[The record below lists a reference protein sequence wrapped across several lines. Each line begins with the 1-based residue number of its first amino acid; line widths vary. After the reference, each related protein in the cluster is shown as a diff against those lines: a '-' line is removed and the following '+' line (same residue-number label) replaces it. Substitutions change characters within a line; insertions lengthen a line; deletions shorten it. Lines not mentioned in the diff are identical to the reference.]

1 MIAPSAST
9 DERRAFV
16 EQPSVTPIDIVYPE
30 ASDRHLRISV
40 GACRLDIVPSEGDA
54 WVSGTYQDPSGALP
68 CQIVTEG
75 GTIRITQNY
84 NVPDLIGLWD
94 RPPHFELALGKTR
107 PFPLTL
113 EVGASESRL
122 DLGGVPISRLVVR
135 QGAGK
140 YAIDFSAPNPH
151 PMSLLTLSAGA
162 AGMEITNLANANCAE
177 LNLEGGAAAYVFDF
191 GGTLQRDAHVRVAT
205 GLSSVEIRVPATTAA
220 KIVSESLLGSL
231 DADAGF
237 KRQDG
242 AFWTEAALAGATP
255 LLTINT
261 NVALG
266 SLRLVTT

>member
-1 MIAPSAST
+1 MSADERSTVVKHPTST
-9 DERRAFV
+9 DITI
-16 EQPSVTPIDIVYPE
+16 PYPE
-30 ASDRHLRISV
+30 AGDRHLRISV
-40 GACRLDIVPSEGDA
+40 GACRLNVVPGEGDA

-75 GTIRITQNY
+75 GTVHITQIY
-84 NVPDLIGLWD
+84 NWAEMIGLWD
-94 RPPHFELALGKTR
+94 RPPQFDLALGKTR
-107 PFPLTL
+107 AFPLTL

-140 YAIDFSAPNPH
+140 YAIDFSAPNPQ

-177 LNLEGGAAAYVFDF
+177 LNMEGGAAAYVFDF

-205 GLSSVEIRVPATTAA
+205 GLSSVEIRVPAATAA

-231 DADAGF
+231 NVGTGF
-237 KRQDG
+237 RRQDG
-242 AFWTEAALAGATP
+242 AFWTAAALAGATP
-255 LLTINT
+255 LLSINT

>member
-1 MIAPSAST
+1 ML
-9 DERRAFV
+9 V
-16 EQPSVTPIDIVYPE
+16 EQPTITEINIPYPE
-30 ASDRHLRISV
+30 AGDRHLRISV
-40 GACRLDIVPSEGDA
+40 GACRLNVVPGEGDA

-75 GTIRITQNY
+75 GTVRITQIY
-84 NVPDLIGLWD
+84 NWAEMIGLWD
-94 RPPHFELALGKTR
+94 RSPHFELALGKTR
-107 PFPLTL
+107 PFALTL

-122 DLGGVPISRLVVR
+122 DLGGVPISRLVAR

-140 YAIDFSAPNPH
+140 YAIDFSAPNPQ

-177 LNLEGGAAAYVFDF
+177 LNLEGGAAAYIFDF

-231 DADAGF
+231 DAGAGF
-237 KRQDG
+237 ARQDG

-255 LLTINT
+255 LLSINT

-266 SLRLVTT
+266 SLRLVTI

>member
-1 MIAPSAST
+1 MSI
-9 DERRAFV
+9 DERSTFV
-16 EQPSVTPIDIVYPE
+16 EHPIITDIKIEYPE
-30 ASDRHLRISV
+30 ASDLHLRISV
-40 GACRLDIVPSEGDA
+40 GACRLDVVPGEGDA

-75 GTIRITQNY
+75 GTVRITQNY
-84 NVPDLIGLWD
+84 SWAEMIGLWD
-94 RPPHFELALGKTR
+94 RPPHFQLALGKTR
-107 PFPLTL
+107 PFALTL

-140 YAIDFSAPNPH
+140 YAIDFSVPNPQ

-191 GGTLQRDAHVRVAT
+191 GGTLRRDSHARIAT
-205 GLSSVEIRVPATTAA
+205 GLSSVEIRVPAATAA
-220 KIVSESLLGSL
+220 KIVSESLLGSI
-231 DADAGF
+231 DADAGLR
-237 KRQDG
+237 RQDG
-242 AFWTEAALAGATP
+242 AFWTEPALAGATP

>member
-1 MIAPSAST
+1 ML
-9 DERRAFV
+9 V
-16 EQPSVTPIDIVYPE
+16 EQPTITEINIPYPE
-30 ASDRHLRISV
+30 AGDRHLRISV
-40 GACRLDIVPSEGDA
+40 GACRLDVVPGEGEA

-75 GTIRITQNY
+75 GTVRITQIY
-84 NVPDLIGLWD
+84 NWAEMIGLWD
-94 RPPHFELALGKTR
+94 RSPHFELALGKTR
-107 PFPLTL
+107 PFALTL

-122 DLGGVPISRLVVR
+122 DFGGVPISRLVVR

-140 YAIDFSAPNPH
+140 YAIDFSAPNPQA
-151 PMSLLTLSAGA
+151 MSLLTLSAGA

-177 LNLEGGAAAYVFDF
+177 LNLEGGAAAYIFDF
-191 GGTLQRDAHVRVAT
+191 GGMLQRDAHVRVAT

-231 DADAGF
+231 DAGAGF
-237 KRQDG
+237 ARQDG

-255 LLTINT
+255 LLTIQT